1 MQSGRPSDEMD
12 TIAYAA
18 SFLGAAERLAETEWT
33 DNHTLIVPFYMLI
46 GFSLENG
53 LKAVLEFS
61 GTDRSLNW
69 FHSHD
74 LTKLRQLAEGKGL
87 TLDQDQAVFIDELS
101 PLHKEHHFRYPQK
114 AATAA
119 LMKPPS
125 AVVVTNAILSSA
137 FLLVGGPF
145 RLDD

>member
-87 TLDQDQAVFIDELS
+87 TLDQDQAMFIDVS
-101 PLHKEHHFRYPQK
+101 VGKARYVSLGVC
-114 AATAA
+114 T
-119 LMKPPS
+119 
-125 AVVVTNAILSSA
+125 
-137 FLLVGGPF
+137 
-145 RLDD
+145 